1 MSNALVHRLTA
12 QDASFLY
19 IERQYAPLHIGSL
32 GIYEGQIPFERF
44 VEHID
49 SRLPN
54 IPRYRQRLAFV
65 PWAMAHP
72 TWEDDPDF
80 NIRRHIHHVTLP
92 EPGGHEELMS
102 ITADLIAKPLDR
114 SKPLWEMYVIND
126 LAQDRS
132 GILTKVHHCMVDG
145 VSGVDLM
152 LATLDISPE
161 PEPPPP
167 SAPWQPKPFPALGT
181 QLADAFWDNLSEQ
194 RDRLQEFQECL
205 LDPRPNLKRAQEM
218 ARSLNTT
225 SPWLNQQAPQ
235 LPFTGPL
242 GPERRVAFCEV
253 SFVEI
258 REIRTSLGGTVNDVV
273 LAVLTGALRR
283 YLAEHGVDLAG
294 PEPRVA
300 IPVNVRLD
308 DEDGA
313 LGNRV
318 SVILAEL
325 PVGEADAVTR
335 FAKMRERLDHL
346 KEENQAGALE
356 MLSRLAAQ
364 IPAPIQ
370 ALGSMLPP
378 ANTLV
383 NLICTNVPGP
393 MIPLYSIGHLML
405 HHYPLVPL
413 SLDMGL
419 GVGVMSYNQRL
430 YFGLMAEPK
439 AVPDLDRLK
448 AFVDESYLELREA
461 AGVDDSDLP
470 DMTGRSNGAGGAT
483 TERSP
488 QPAAAQPAG

>member
-1 MSNALVHRLTA
+1 MSNTLVHRLTS

-19 IERQYAPLHIGSL
+19 IERPSAPLHIGSL
-32 GIYEGQIPFERF
+32 GIYEGKIPFERF

-72 TWEDDPDF
+72 TWEDDPEFD
-80 NIRRHIHHVTLP
+80 IHRHIHHVTLP
-92 EPGGHEELMS
+92 EPGGQEELMS
-102 ITADLIAKPLDR
+102 ITAELFAKPLDR
-114 SKPLWEMYVIND
+114 TKPLWEMYVFND
-126 LAQDRS
+126 LEQGRS
-132 GILTKVHHCMVDG
+132 GILAKVHHCMVDG
-145 VSGVDLM
+145 VSGIELM
-152 LATLDISPE
+152 MAILDISQTPE
-161 PEPPPP
+161 PMPE
-167 SAPWQPKPFPALGT
+167 SAPWQPKPFPAMGS

-194 RDRLQEFQECL
+194 RDRLQEFQETL
-205 LDPRPNLKRAQEM
+205 IDPQPSLKRAQDM
-218 ARSLNTT
+218 SRTLNST
-225 SPWLNQQAPQ
+225 SPWLNQPAPQ

-242 GPERRVAFCEV
+242 GAERRVAFSEV

-273 LAVLTGALRR
+273 LAILAGAIRR

-294 PEPRVA
+294 AEPRVA
-300 IPVNVRLD
+300 IPVNVRVD
-308 DEDGA
+308 DEEGA

-325 PVGEADAVTR
+325 PVGEADAATR
-335 FAKMRERLDHL
+335 FGMMRERMDHL
-346 KEENQAGALE
+346 KEENQAGAIE
-356 MLSRLAAQ
+356 VLSRMAAQ
-364 IPAPIQ
+364 IPAPVQ
-370 ALGSMLPP
+370 ALGGALPP
-378 ANTLV
+378 TNTLV

-419 GVGVMSYNQRL
+419 GVGVTSYNQRL
-430 YFGLMAEPK
+430 YFGLMAEPN
-439 AVPDLDRLK
+439 AVPDLDKLK
-448 AFVDESYLELREA
+448 TFLDESYLELREA

-483 TERSP
+483 TQSSP
-488 QPAAAQPAG
+488 RPAAQPAG

>member
-1 MSNALVHRLTA
+1 
-12 QDASFLY
+12 SFLY
-19 IERQYAPLHIGSL
+19 TERPYAPLHIGSL
-32 GIYEGQIPFERF
+32 GIYEGQIPFDRF

-65 PWAMAHP
+65 PWAIAHP
-72 TWEDDPDF
+72 TWEDDPQFD
-80 NIRRHIHHVTLP
+80 IRRHIHHVTLP

-102 ITADLIAKPLDR
+102 ITADLFAKPLDR
-114 SKPLWEMYVIND
+114 SKPLWEMYIIND
-126 LAQDRS
+126 LEQDRS
-132 GILTKVHHCMVDG
+132 GIITKVHHCMVDG
-145 VSGVDLM
+145 VSGIELM
-152 LATLDISPE
+152 MAILDISPE
-161 PEPPPP
+161 PEPMPET
-167 SAPWQPKPFPALGT
+167 APWQPKPFPALGT

-194 RDRLQEFQECL
+194 RDRLQEFQEGL
-205 LDPRPNLKRAQEM
+205 IDPQPGLKRAQEM

-225 SPWLNQQAPQ
+225 SPWLNQPAPQ

-242 GPERRVAFCEV
+242 GAERRVAFSEV

-273 LAVLTGALRR
+273 LAVLAGALRR

-294 PEPRVA
+294 AEPRVA

-308 DEDGA
+308 DEEGA

-318 SVILAEL
+318 SFILAEL
-325 PVGEADAVTR
+325 PVGEADAATR

-370 ALGSMLPP
+370 ALGGILPP

-405 HHYPLVPL
+405 AHYPMVPL
-413 SLDMGL
+413 SFDMGL
-419 GVGVMSYNQRL
+419 GVGVTSYNQRL
-430 YFGLMAEPK
+430 YFGLMVDPN
-439 AVPDLDRLK
+439 AVVDLDGLK
-448 AFVDESYLELREA
+448 QCFDESFLELRDA
-461 AGVDDSDLP
+461 AGVGRSDLP
-470 DMTGRSNGAGGAT
+470 ELSAQSSNGASAAVQAASV
-483 TERSP
+483 E
-488 QPAAAQPAG
+488 QPT

>member
-19 IERQYAPLHIGSL
+19 IERPSAPLHIGSL
-32 GIYEGQIPFERF
+32 GIYEGQMPFDRF

-80 NIRRHIHHVTLP
+80 NIRRHIHRVTLP
-92 EPGGHEELMS
+92 EPGGHEELMA
-102 ITADLIAKPLDR
+102 ITAELIAKPLDR

-126 LAQDRS
+126 LEQDRS
-132 GILTKVHHCMVDG
+132 GILAKVHHCMVDG
-145 VSGVDLM
+145 VSGVELM
-152 LATLDISPE
+152 LAILDVSPTPE
-161 PEPPPP
+161 PMPET
-167 SAPWQPKPFPALGT
+167 APWRPKPFPELGT

-194 RDRLQEFQECL
+194 RGRLQEFQESL
-205 LDPRPNLKRAQEM
+205 IDPRPNLERAQEM
-218 ARSLNTT
+218 ARSLNAT
-225 SPWLNQQAPQ
+225 SPWLNQPAPK
-235 LPFTGPL
+235 LPFTGRL
-242 GPERRVAFCEV
+242 GPKRRVAFSEV

-258 REIRTSLGGTVNDVV
+258 REIRKSLGGTVNDVV
-273 LAVLTGALRR
+273 LAVLAGALRR
-283 YLAEHGVDLAG
+283 YLAEHGVDLADA
-294 PEPRVA
+294 EPRVA

-308 DEDGA
+308 DEEGA

-318 SVILAEL
+318 SSILVEL
-325 PVGEADAVTR
+325 PVGEADAATR
-335 FAKMRERLDHL
+335 FAKMRERLDHV
-346 KEENQAGALE
+346 KEENQAGALQ

-370 ALGSMLPP
+370 ALGGMLPP
-378 ANTLV
+378 TSAPV